1 MTARLVRLVLVLLL
15 LVVLLAPQLLLGQ
28 VLQAPQLQLLTRLEP
43 PWRLYLLL
51 WLLLLLLDEVR
62 ALLEMVSLRCWGH
75 HHVLRCWPRCGVDP
89 ETSALL
95 QLCHLM

>member
-1 MTARLVRLVLVLLL
+1 VTARLVLVLVLLLVL
-15 LVVLLAPQLLLGQ
+15 LVVLLAPQLLLV
-28 VLQAPQLQLLTRLEP
+28 VLQAPQLLLLTRLEP

-51 WLLLLLLDEVR
+51 WLLLLLLDEAR
-62 ALLEMVSLRCWGH
+62 ALLQMVPLRCWGH